1 MSDPKKPG
9 HKKFSKSKRDSLY
22 ANFKTEV
29 DKFVFDDKVTAVF
42 DDMIHRSVPG
52 YDAIIAM
59 IGVLAE
65 RYAKPGSQCY
75 DLGASLGAVTLEIEK
90 NIKGRNCKITA
101 VDNSES
107 MVNRLR
113 GIIEADKNIDS
124 VCVKQEDIR
133 DTLINS
139 ASVVVMNF
147 TLQFIPLDERNRII
161 QNIYNGLLPGSIFVL
176 SEKIAFP
183 DNTENEFQIDMHHE
197 FKKLHGYSELEVSQK
212 RSALENVLIPDT
224 ANTHRE
230 RLQHAGFQQVYV
242 WFQCFNFISIVAI
255 K

>member
-1 MSDPKKPG
+1 MSKQI
-9 HKKFSKSKRDSLY
+9 KSDQNKRDSLY
-22 ANFKTEV
+22 ANFKNEI
-29 DKFVFDDKVTAVF
+29 DRFVFDDKVADVF

-65 RYAKPGSQCY
+65 RYAKPDTRCY

-90 NIKGRNCKITA
+90 NIKGRNCKIIA
-101 VDNSES
+101 VDNSKA
-107 MVNRLR
+107 MVNRLQ
-113 GIIEADKNIDS
+113 GIVDMDEHIDS
-124 VCVKQEDIR
+124 VLVKQEDIR
-133 DTLINS
+133 DTPIEN
-139 ASVVVMNF
+139 ASVVVLNF

-161 QNIYNGLLPGSIFVL
+161 QTIYDGLLPGSIFVL

-197 FKKLHGYSELEVSQK
+197 FKKLHGYSDLEISQK
-212 RSALENVLIPDT
+212 RSALETVLIPDT
-224 ANTHRE
+224 TTTHRE
-230 RLQHAGFQQVYV
+230 RLQHAGFQQIYV
-242 WFQCFNFISIVAI
+242 WFQCFNFISIVAV

>member
-9 HKKFSKSKRDSLY
+9 HKKFSQHKRDSLY
-22 ANFKTEV
+22 ANFKTEL

-65 RYAKPGSQCY
+65 RYAKPGTQCY

-90 NIKGRNCKITA
+90 NIKGRNCKIIA
-101 VDNSES
+101 VDNSGS
-107 MVNRLR
+107 MVKRLQ
-113 GIIEADKNIDS
+113 GIVDVDEHIDS
-124 VCVKQEDIR
+124 IIVKQEDIR
-133 DTLINS
+133 DTLINN
-139 ASVVVMNF
+139 ASIVVMNF

-161 QNIYNGLLPGSIFVL
+161 QSIYDGLLPGSIFVL

-197 FKKLHGYSELEVSQK
+197 FKKLHGYSDLEISQK